1 MVEVT
6 VWSGRGAAMV
16 AAPADLT
23 PDEVRCTMTAKKK
36 STTQAPP
43 GKATKGRKP
52 RVPDATNRPIQG
64 TQAAPEGAAASAG
77 TDRPAGPEVSA
88 KTRARPAAKPA
99 PKLSALDAAAKV
111 LGETGR
117 AMTCPEL
124 ITAMAAKG
132 YWTSPAGKTPAGT
145 LYAACLREIQTKGEG
160 ARFRKAER
168 GKFVLR
174 GAV

>member
-1 MVEVT
+1 M
-6 VWSGRGAAMV
+6 
-16 AAPADLT
+16 
-23 PDEVRCTMTAKKK
+23 AKKHSPK
-36 STTQAPP
+36 PQS
-43 GKATKGRKP
+43 KAAKQKKGRKP
-52 RVPDATNRPIQG
+52 AE
-64 TQAAPEGAAASAG
+64 APEVHAP
-77 TDRPAGPEVSA
+77 TRTEPPK
-88 KTRARPAAKPA
+88 KT
-99 PKLSALDAAAKV
+99 SALDAAAKV

-168 GKFVLR
+168 GKFALR

>member
-1 MVEVT
+1 
-6 VWSGRGAAMV
+6 
-16 AAPADLT
+16 
-23 PDEVRCTMTAKKK
+23 MTAKKK
-36 STTQAPP
+36 KSATQAPSSKP
-43 GKATKGRKP
+43 KKGRKP
-52 RVPDATNRPIQG
+52 RAPEGGDRPIQG
-64 TQAAPEGAAASAG
+64 TQAAP
-77 TDRPAGPEVSA
+77 
-88 KTRARPAAKPA
+88 AR
-99 PKLSALDAAAKV
+99 KLSALDAAAKV

-168 GKFVLR
+168 GKFALR

>member
-1 MVEVT
+1 MI
-6 VWSGRGAAMV
+6 
-16 AAPADLT
+16 
-23 PDEVRCTMTAKKK
+23 AKKK
-36 STTQAPP
+36 NTTQAPP
-43 GKATKGRKP
+43 GKPKKSRKQRDP
-52 RVPDATNRPIQG
+52 GATNRPIQG
-64 TQAAPEGAAASAG
+64 IQAAPKGA
-77 TDRPAGPEVSA
+77 DRSAGPEVSA
-88 KTRARPAAKPA
+88 KARARPEAAPA
-99 PKLSALDAAAKV
+99 RKLSALDAAAKV